1 MMSREL
7 QMSLITNFIIEFMIN
22 MFTLIKSFIKNL
34 FNKSKQEDN
43 NLLVDIGGGGKKGLK
58 RDRKMKK

>member
-1 MMSREL
+1 
-7 QMSLITNFIIEFMIN
+7 MSLITNFIIEFMIN